1 MSIKNIKPVLPYPA
15 LLIEDDPEKILVIS
29 DLHIGWEIDL
39 IDKGIYIPSQ
49 VTRVQTKLFNI
60 IEKIDPTQIIILG
73 DVKQSIPKISSE
85 EWRSVPYFFE
95 NIQKVTNNLSVI
107 LGNHD
112 GDITPLIPPTVKILS
127 ARGLVVGKKTRIGL
141 FHGHAWP
148 SPEILSSSNVL
159 IMGHIHPVVLF
170 RDKIGLWMV
179 RQVWVKA
186 KCDGNKLAAAYLKYL
201 NVKAN
206 KNANKV
212 LKEKLG
218 VKISDKELIIMPAF
232 NDLIGG
238 LPINR
243 LERRLMGPILRSRGV
258 NVESAE
264 AYLLDGTYIGVIKQL
279 RNYLVNE

>member
-1 MSIKNIKPVLPYPA
+1 MAIKKIKPILPYPA
-15 LLIEDDPEKILVIS
+15 LLIEDNSDKILVIS

-49 VTRVQTKLFNI
+49 VARIQTKLFNI
-60 IEKIDPTQIIILG
+60 IDEVDPTQVIILG
-73 DVKQSIPKISSE
+73 DVKQSIPKISLE

-95 NIQKVTNNLSVI
+95 NIQKATNNLSVI

-112 GDITPLIPPTVKILS
+112 GNLTPLTPPTVKILS
-127 ARGLVVGKKTRIGL
+127 ARGIVVGKKTRIGL

-148 SPEILSSSNVL
+148 SPQVLSSSKVL
-159 IMGHIHPVVLF
+159 IMGHIHPVVMF
-170 RDKIGLWMV
+170 KDKIGLWMV

-186 KCDGNKLAAAYLKYL
+186 KCDGNKLAVAYLKYL
-201 NVKAN
+201 NIKAN

-218 VKISDKELIIMPAF
+218 VKISDTELIIMPAF

-238 LPINR
+238 LSINR
-243 LERRLMGPILRSRGV
+243 LEKRLMGPILRSRGV
-258 NVESAE
+258 NVENAE
-264 AYLLDGTYIGVIKQL
+264 TYLLDGTYIGVIKQL
-279 RNYLVNE
+279 RNYLVR